1 MSGVGK
7 PLPCRALPLAIVA
20 VYHIFQQ
27 SITGTFVLA
36 AFLLESMAR
45 MVLSGCFR
53 HAMEYINNNNAYT
66 QLALFHALLQLDN

>member
-1 MSGVGK
+1 MPGVGK
-7 PLPCRALPLAIVA
+7 PLPCLATCVNGSLPYFL
-20 VYHIFQQ
+20 Q

-45 MVLSGCFR
+45 MILSGCFK

-66 QLALFHALLQLDN
+66 QLALFHVLLQLDN